1 MKKTCI
7 LCVLLIIGIM
17 AENKIEVLF
26 GGLKNSITEDRTK
39 PHNDATPFARLFVLF
54 IAAMELRITVN
65 AILGKE
71 HR

>member
-39 PHNDATPFARLFVLF
+39 PYNDATPFARLFVLF